1 MSEAPARSGKGA
13 VQILV
18 ATAIGGGA
26 GYLLT
31 VFAGLR
37 LGVDGYAPFAVFW
50 SALYLLIS
58 AASGVQQ
65 EVTRATGPR
74 LEHHTDHRPVARNF
88 ASAAAA
94 IVFLL
99 ILATAV
105 VWSPAVFGAEGWRLV
120 LPLAVGLAGYVIVGV
135 LAGILYGMRAWGFA
149 ARLVVIDGVMRLVL
163 VGAVL
168 LVSRDMAVIG
178 WAIIAPFV
186 LAPLIV
192 WPAARGSLVGRY
204 RLDVGYR
211 DLTWNVARTV
221 VGAAAT
227 GVLISGFPLLL
238 SATSNAEPP
247 ADVAAIVFASNLTR
261 APIVIVVLA
270 LQSYLIIRFRS
281 RGSEARRDLAL
292 VVGIIAIGAGLISL
306 LAWLFGEWAFGTYF
320 GQEFVLPP
328 SVLAPLVASAA
339 GVATLCATGPY
350 VLARGRHTLFTA
362 GWVAAAL
369 GTIAPLLLPFDLASR
384 ALFALWLGPLVGL
397 AIHLGGL
404 AISRRLR
411 DSADA

>member
-1 MSEAPARSGKGA
+1 MSEVPVRSENA
-13 VQILV
+13 AAQILV

-31 VFAGLR
+31 VFAGVR
-37 LGVDGYAPFAVFW
+37 LGADGYAPFAVFW

-65 EVTRATGPR
+65 EVTRATGP
-74 LEHHTDHRPVARNF
+74 ESGSSAATRPVARNF
-88 ASAAAA
+88 AIGAAVVA
-94 IVFLL
+94 LL
-99 ILATAV
+99 VILVTAV
-105 VWSPAVFGAEGWRLV
+105 LWAPPVFGDDGWRLV
-120 LPLAVGLAGYVIVGV
+120 LPLGVGIGGYIVVGV
-135 LAGILYGMRAWGFA
+135 LAGVLYGMRVWRYA
-149 ARLVVIDGVMRLVL
+149 ALLVVVDGILRLLL

-168 LVSRDMAVIG
+168 LVTDDMAVIA
-178 WAIIAPFV
+178 WAVIAPFV

-192 WPAARGSLVGRY
+192 WPFARGSLVGRY

-238 SATSNAEPP
+238 GATSNAEPP

-270 LQSYLIIRFRS
+270 LQSYLIVRFRA
-281 RGSEARRDLAL
+281 RGHDAGRDLAW
-292 VVGIIAIGAGLISL
+292 VIGIIAIGAGLLSL
-306 LAWLFGEWAFGTYF
+306 LTWLFGTWAFDTFF
-320 GQEFVLPP
+320 GQAFVLPP
-328 SVLAPLVASAA
+328 TVLTPLVASAA
-339 GVATLCATGPY
+339 AVATLCATGPF

-362 GWVAAAL
+362 GWVAAAVA
-369 GTIAPLLLPFDLASR
+369 TIVPLLLPLDLSSR
-384 ALFALWLGPLVGL
+384 ALIALWVGPLVGL

-404 AISRRLR
+404 AMARRSRTT
-411 DSADA
+411 AG